1 MDSNAEK
8 ARKLLEDQH
17 LAVLCTQGDSGPYA
31 SLMAY
36 TYDRETDAIW
46 IVTRKD
52 SEKHRNMMKNSR
64 VALLLDD
71 RCSGNQHSDGFISSL
86 TVQGAVTPD
95 GRSDAGTVHQRLG
108 ERFPPLKALLN
119 DPESIILSITL
130 DAYLLLEGPQK
141 AVRGTFSNDVESS

>member
-1 MDSNAEK
+1 MAKEYKNNVELIPDTRNGEKGSVMDSNAEK

-52 SEKHRNMMKNSR
+52 SEKHRKIGRASWR
-64 VALLLDD
+64 V
-71 RCSGNQHSDGFISSL
+71 R
-86 TVQGAVTPD
+86 V
-95 GRSDAGTVHQRLG
+95 
-108 ERFPPLKALLN
+108 
-119 DPESIILSITL
+119 
-130 DAYLLLEGPQK
+130 
-141 AVRGTFSNDVESS
+141 